1 MYICV
6 PHMCLVCVGKKL
18 VSNPLELQLEMVVT
32 PSFHVG
38 AGNQHRAASA
48 LNLCAIPSALSFYF

>member
-1 MYICV
+1 
-6 PHMCLVCVGKKL
+6 MCLVCVGKKL